1 MLIIYG
7 IATLI
12 VGIAIGILIT
22 ANVESLDYE
31 KRERQRRA
39 EITPEMQ
46 QIFIQAGPQ
55 RALEY
60 FNRDVYRTLME
71 LQKKP

>member
-1 MLIIYG
+1 MLIIYM

-12 VGIAIGILIT
+12 VGIAIGILVT
-22 ANVESLDYE
+22 VDLDSSDHE
-31 KRERQRRA
+31 KNKRV
-39 EITPEMQ
+39 TPEMQ
-46 QIFIQAGPQ
+46 RVFEQAGPA

-60 FNRDVYRTLME
+60 FNRDVYRKLAE

>member
-1 MLIIYG
+1 MLIVYI

-22 ANVESLDYE
+22 VDLDSPDHE
-31 KRERQRRA
+31 KRERV
-39 EITPEMQ
+39 TPEMQ
-46 QIFIQAGPQ
+46 RVFAQAGPA

-60 FNRDVYRTLME
+60 FNRDVYRKLME